1 MTTRRLIELWEPP
14 QGYCLASV
22 LATTYELQADFV
34 EEDLLPVA
42 LDLRLPA
49 ARGREFRLELEKA
62 LQDTEVTIFFHP
74 GRYQAGLRR
83 SPRIDLVPLPEGRFA
98 KLHAKLTLLRFV
110 NSAAPDPVSQIV
122 RLIVGSANLTA
133 SGYRS
138 NIEVAVEIN
147 DAPDSS
153 AESATAVRDAAAWL
167 ERLAGPSTEQITR
180 QLRDIKAVFASRAI
194 KFDRDRLRFI
204 GLPDSSGLP
213 ALMEVEEAATQLTV
227 VSPFWPTGDDLS
239 DVAAALKKMCGG
251 SFDSVRLVG
260 PSITDDRG
268 QVLPMMPVALVHALM
283 QEGAKVAVAAADPG
297 YGCTADLKS
306 DAEDEFDSIAE
317 GRKTAPD
324 GTRALHAKVLVIE
337 GPNTMR
343 LAIGSFNLTRRG
355 MSLVANG
362 NAEAGLLWTMPTS
375 DAALLEH
382 IVSFAT
388 AWRDV
393 DRSPQELVVEP
404 GNRDA
409 DESGEWP
416 VFVLSLRAQR
426 TELVLEGETSSWPGS
441 VTIRMRDIRA
451 RLIGEEQWFDDWVVD
466 RPDSAGAVFTVRN
479 GLKASWLSDRS
490 EEVISWEP
498 LPDLEAEV
506 LWDGGQTTVPV
517 VFVDKHLF
525 PVVETR
531 SREDEQALIAWFL
544 GLRPLGEL
552 EDGGFGHSID
562 PVQGFTDALDPTI
575 DILSYLV
582 RDFVHSLPGIRNS
595 LAEGGMTETGLRA
608 AMLGHRSPVELARA
622 ALRALQEPEAG
633 KPRKTA
639 VATVFQLAEIK
650 DLLGTVKL
658 PELADGVSE
667 TLRELAITE
676 VNGLLNTMI
685 ESFPTLKRQAVLRAY
700 LGIKRECK

>member
-22 LATTYELQADFV
+22 LATAYELQADFV

-42 LDLRLPA
+42 LDLRLSP
-49 ARGREFRLELEKA
+49 ARGREFRLELERA

-83 SPRIDLVPLPEGRFA
+83 SPRIDLVPVPEGRFA

-110 NSAAPDPVSQIV
+110 NSAAPEPASQIV

-147 DAPDSS
+147 DAPDSL
-153 AESATAVRDAAAWL
+153 ADSATAVRDAAAWL
-167 ERLAGPSTEQITR
+167 EQLAGPSTEQVTR

-194 KFDRDRLRFI
+194 RFDRDRLRFI
-204 GLPDSSGLP
+204 GLPDPSGLP
-213 ALMEVEEAATQLTV
+213 VLMEVEDAATQLTI
-227 VSPFWPTGDDLS
+227 VSPFWPAGDNLS

-251 SFDSVRLVG
+251 SFGSVRLVG
-260 PSITDDRG
+260 PSYIDDRG
-268 QVLPMMPVALVHALM
+268 QVHPIMPAALVYALM
-283 QEGAKVAVAAADPG
+283 QEGAEVAIAAADPI
-297 YGCTADLKS
+297 YGCTAEIES

-317 GRKTAPD
+317 SRKTTPE
-324 GTRALHAKVLVIE
+324 GTRDLHAKVLLLV
-337 GPNTMR
+337 GRNTTR

-355 MSLVANG
+355 MGLVANS
-362 NAEAGLLWTMPTS
+362 NAEAGLLWTIPTTQ
-375 DAALLEH
+375 AASLKQ

-393 DRSPQELVVEP
+393 DRPPQELVVEP
-404 GNRDA
+404 GNRDG
-409 DESGEWP
+409 DESGDWP
-416 VFVLSLRAQR
+416 AFLLSLYAQR
-426 TELVLEGETSSWPGS
+426 TELVIECEAISWPGP

-451 RLIGEEQWFDDWVVD
+451 RLIGEEHWFDDWVVE
-466 RPDSAGAVFTVRN
+466 RPDLAEAVFSVRA
-479 GLKASWLSDRS
+479 GLKASWLNDRP
-490 EEVISWEP
+490 EIANVWPP

-506 LWDGGQTTVPV
+506 LWAGGQTTVPV

-531 SREDEQALIAWFL
+531 SHEDEQALIAWFL
-544 GLRPLGEL
+544 GLRPLGDF

-562 PVQGFTDALDPTI
+562 PVQGSTNASNPTN

-595 LAEGGMTETGLRA
+595 LAEGGMTETGLRT
-608 AMLGHRSPVELARA
+608 AMLGHRSPVELARVT
-622 ALRALQEPEAG
+622 LRALQEPEMG
-633 KPRKTA
+633 KPRKTHI
-639 VATVFQLAEIK
+639 ATVFQLAEIK
-650 DLLGTVKL
+650 HLLETVKL
-658 PELADGVSE
+658 PELADGASEALREEAIVEVKGLLDTAIE
-667 TLRELAITE
+667 TLPKSE
-676 VNGLLNTMI
+676 
-685 ESFPTLKRQAVLRAY
+685 RQAALWAY
-700 LGIKRECK
+700 LGIERGRK